1 MTSPYVTPS
10 IIANAPTGVPWTII
24 PESGAS
30 NLAKFA
36 EQTNM
41 CWRTTADV
49 DRICNQPLRAT
60 LDTEEEVGPDFR
72 LTIDSQGVA
81 HLLASRW
88 PILSVI
94 GAQVSPAAAFPPS
107 WQVLPPNSV
116 RRGSGVIGAYG
127 TTTPGTGAQ
136 GQVEL
141 DIAPGWVTW
150 YAGRN
155 GTRLQV
161 AYLNGWPHAGLTKSV
176 DVGALMLPVDDVTGF
191 AGDGGGTGGA
201 PFLYDGAST
210 EQVTVTAVT
219 ALNSVAVMGVQVPV
233 GPGWLMLAAPT
244 RYAHTVT
251 DTQAVLA
258 SSMPADIQLASIQL
272 IAAEAL
278 DAGIEG
284 IVISEVRG
292 TEQSSGGGADK
303 LRARAEKILHS
314 YRRAL

>member
-24 PESGAS
+24 PEQGAS
-30 NLAKFA
+30 DLAKFA

-41 CWRTTADV
+41 CWRTTAEV

-60 LDTEEEVGPDFR
+60 LDTEEETGPDFR
-72 LTIDSQGVA
+72 VTIDSQGVA
-81 HLLASRW
+81 HMLASRW
-88 PILSVI
+88 PILSVV
-94 GAQVSPAAAFPPS
+94 GAQVSPAAAFPPA
-107 WQVLPPNSV
+107 WQVLPPDSV

-155 GTRLQV
+155 GTKLQV
-161 AYLNGWPHAGLTKSV
+161 AYLNGWPHAGLTGNV
-176 DVGALMLPVDDVTGF
+176 DAGALMLPVDDVTGM
-191 AGDGGGTGGA
+191 AGAA
-201 PFLYDGAST
+201 PFLYDGANT
-210 EQVTVTAVT
+210 EQVTVNAVT
-219 ALNSVAVMGVQVPV
+219 ALASVTTMGVQVPV
-233 GPGWLMLAAPT
+233 GPGWLNLAAPT

-251 DTQAVLA
+251 STAAVLA
-258 SSMPADIQLASIQL
+258 SSMPADIQLASL
-272 IAAEAL
+272 CLVAAEAV

-292 TEQSSGGGADK
+292 VQQSSFSGSAA
-303 LRARAEKILHS
+303 LLARAEKILHS